1 MANISRNLY
10 IKTKDQL
17 YKLIDQNDDLS
28 SNKIFIPFM
37 DSMIDHY
44 YGCRCNESLYNMKS
58 NEEYE
63 ILKDNDDVI
72 NILKEFFKCDLVS
85 FIN

>member
-1 MANISRNLY
+1 MANISKNLY

-37 DSMIDHY
+37 DSMVDHY
-44 YGCRCNESLYNMKS
+44 YGCRCNESLYNIKS

>member
-28 SNKIFIPFM
+28 SNRVFLPFM
-37 DSMIDHY
+37 DSMVDHY
-44 YGCRCNESLYNMKS
+44 YGCRCNESLYDFKS

-63 ILKDNDDVI
+63 KLKDNI
-72 NILKEFFKCDLVS
+72 EAIKTLKELFKCDLVS